1 MIPPEGAIRK
11 EVAGRKQREKAGWGK
26 RKRVIERQ
34 GPVVSKSRNKA
45 DKPGNQGGDG
55 EGG

>member
-11 EVAGRKQREKAGWGK
+11 EVAGRKQREKTGWGK

-34 GPVVSKSRNKA
+34 GPVVSKSQNKA